1 MRQILER
8 HLLVGNEFSIAN
20 LTEQGRDNYLQTI
33 RGKVKITI
41 VESGGGKR
49 SFRIDFIQIF
59 RRILMRTPR
68 PGGPWNDSM
77 AIGIIDMLRFHFD
90 FILNLNFI
98 SKKSVN
104 INFINYSF
112 AIDQSN

>member
-59 RRILMRTPR
+59 SPISSGEKNADFVSIASCLLIATNKKRMERSQLEVKRTHKAP
-68 PGGPWNDSM
+68 
-77 AIGIIDMLRFHFD
+77 L
-90 FILNLNFI
+90 
-98 SKKSVN
+98 
-104 INFINYSF
+104 
-112 AIDQSN
+112 

>member
-1 MRQILER
+1 MLNLTWVQVRQILER

-49 SFRIDFIQIF
+49 FRIYFIQIF
-59 RRILMRTPR
+59 SP
-68 PGGPWNDSM
+68 
-77 AIGIIDMLRFHFD
+77 
-90 FILNLNFI
+90 I
-98 SKKSVN
+98 SSG
-104 INFINYSF
+104 
-112 AIDQSN
+112 